1 MTRFI
6 EEFVIFLKSM
16 DLINIMAAGPETK
29 VQDVS
34 LKCTCPVCASHEE
47 LLAVKEWWHTV
58 IGQQI

>member
-47 LLAVKEWWHTV
+47 LLAVKE
-58 IGQQI
+58 